1 MPLDRL
7 YDASQ
12 QHLLK
17 LLRWRVWIQE
27 RLQPTEWQVTLL
39 WAAAAGVLG
48 AVAAL
53 AFTSLT
59 EGTHHLLTGSRAG
72 IVESMR
78 LLPWWAALGVPVLGG
93 LITGAIL
100 RLGQK
105 LLPGQSS
112 TDYMEAISL
121 GSGRLPVRASLTKIG
136 AALFAIGSGASIGR
150 EGPLVQLAALLASLI
165 GRWRRLPPPRARL
178 LIACGGAAG
187 IASAYNAPIGGSFFI
202 AEIILGTIAMENLGP
217 LVVSAVA
224 AALTLRTLTNA
235 AQLYTVPAFHLG
247 SLWEIGPYV
256 LLGLLTGSLAPLFLR
271 SLRKAESFFVGLR
284 LPLVLRLGLGGLLVG
299 LVAMRIPEVCGN
311 GYTVVVDILNGEIG
325 WALLILVLACKWLA
339 TAASFGSGAPGG
351 VFTPSLFMGAS
362 GGFLFGTAVHALWP
376 AAAADPRAFALVGM
390 GAFLGAVCHAPL
402 MAIIMLFEMTLTYD
416 IVLPLMLCTV
426 IAYYTAKGLWNHSL
440 YSESLQRKAAEQ
452 PAADSD
458 SLERHAVQAFM
469 RTDPPTI
476 LHDARFSD
484 IARVFLSERVNYL
497 YIVTSER
504 KFIGAVALH
513 DIKPFLSEPALAHV
527 VVASDILH
535 DDFPCVRVDESLAQ
549 ALNRFLGVRAER
561 LPVLGA
567 DGRLVG
573 SLAKSDLLLALVEL
587 QKRPADPTAGAGDA
601 SRIPAG
607 KTEANRHVPLPAT
620 VRA

>member
-1 MPLDRL
+1 MTFDRL
-7 YDASQ
+7 YDASL

-17 LLRWRVWIQE
+17 LLRWRVWLQE
-27 RLQPTEWQVTLL
+27 KLQPTEWQVTLL
-39 WAAAAGVLG
+39 WAAVAGVLG
-48 AVAAL
+48 ALAAL

-59 EGTHHLLTGSRAG
+59 EGTHRLLTGSRAG

-78 LLPWWAALGVPVLGG
+78 LLPWWAVLGVPTLGG
-93 LITGAIL
+93 LLTGAIL
-100 RLGQK
+100 RVGQK

-235 AQLYTVPAFHLG
+235 AQLYAVPAFHLG

-271 SLRKAESFFVGLR
+271 SLRRAEAFFVGLR

-311 GYTVVVDILNGEIG
+311 GYIVVVDILNGEIG
-325 WALLILVLACKWLA
+325 WGMLILVLACKWLA

-376 AAAADPRAFALVGM
+376 AAAGDPRAFGLVGM

-426 IAYYTAKGLWNHSL
+426 IAYYTAKGLGSHSL
-440 YSESLQRKAAEQ
+440 YSESLRRKAAEQ
-452 PAADSD
+452 PAGKTW
-458 SLERHAVQAFM
+458 EGQAVAAFM
-469 RTDPPTI
+469 RSDPPCI
-476 LHDARFSD
+476 LHDARLAD
-484 IARVFLSERVNYL
+484 IARLFLSERVNNL
-497 YIVTSER
+497 YVVTRER
-504 KFIGAVALH
+504 KFLGVVALH
-513 DIKPFLSEPALAHV
+513 DIKPFLSEPAMAHV
-527 VVASDILH
+527 VIASDILH
-535 DDFPCVRVDESLAQ
+535 DDFPCVRIGESLGE
-549 ALNRFLGVRAER
+549 ALGRFLGVRAER
-561 LPVLGA
+561 LPVLA
-567 DGRLVG
+567 SDGRLVG

-587 QKRPADPTAGAGDA
+587 QKRPPAPAPTIAGATA
-601 SRIPAG
+601 SG
-607 KTEANRHVPLPAT
+607 PLAEEPAT
-620 VRA
+620 MRT